1 MYLQNLRQPVEMRK
15 QELEPGKRELLYEA
29 LQFLGWVGRD
39 SSPALADIAVDVVV
53 VVGIVAGR
61 MEIMVQG
68 DDVALGVA
76 VVVADV
82 AVERTPAV
90 AANIAAAECSAA
102 EQIAA
107 AAVAAEPI
115 DMATI
120 VDVAD
125 SVVPIGLVARSYADM
140 D

>member
-39 SSPALADIAVDVVV
+39 SSPALADIAVVV

>member
-39 SSPALADIAVDVVV
+39 SSPALADIAVVV

-102 EQIAA
+102 EQIVA

>member
-76 VVVADV
+76 VVVA
-82 AVERTPAV
+82 VERTPAV

-102 EQIAA
+102 EQIVA